1 MPFSTRLRLAAALA
15 CTLPGF
21 AQNVPTFTKDVAPV
35 LYKNCANCHREGEIG
50 PMPLLTYEQA
60 RPWAKSIRERV
71 ARGTMP
77 PWHADAPRG
86 AFSNDRRLTEA
97 ERSTLIAWADAG
109 APRGNPQDLPPAP
122 KFAEGWEIG
131 TPDLVLTMSKPY
143 EVPASGTV
151 EYQFFTIPTNFTEDK
166 WVQAIEV
173 KPGARKVVHHILVF
187 ARAPQNGA
195 TPRTPAFVQAIPKST
210 RSQSGGGGEGPGTLI
225 ATTAP
230 GTNAMVY
237 APGDAMKIP
246 AGANLV
252 LQVHYTTNGKAETDR
267 SSVGLIF
274 AKEPPQREVHN
285 SAILNGML
293 KIPAGAPDQAIDT
306 AIEFNQDV
314 HITALFPHTHLRGK
328 SWEYRLLYPDGRSQV
343 VLSVPKYD
351 FNWQTYY
358 IYAQPLAVPRGSR
371 LEATAHYDNSA
382 NNPANPD
389 PKVDVRWGGQTWQ
402 EMQYSGITY
411 YVDPAPVSSGI
422 GGKWT
427 GEMKIPTGQTLP
439 VTFDLKADG
448 PKVAGTVTLPMGD
461 FPIDNG
467 TLDADTLRFGLNVDA
482 GGRKLAFQG
491 TGKLATDQL
500 KVNLNGPMNL
510 EFDLR
515 RP

>member
-1 MPFSTRLRLAAALA
+1 
-15 CTLPGF
+15 
-21 AQNVPTFTKDVAPV
+21 
-35 LYKNCANCHREGEIG
+35 
-50 PMPLLTYEQA
+50 
-60 RPWAKSIRERV
+60 
-71 ARGTMP
+71 
-77 PWHADAPRG
+77 
-86 AFSNDRRLTEA
+86 
-97 ERSTLIAWADAG
+97 
-109 APRGNPQDLPPAP
+109 
-122 KFAEGWEIG
+122 
-131 TPDLVLTMSKPY
+131 
-143 EVPASGTV
+143 
-151 EYQFFTIPTNFTEDK
+151 
-166 WVQAIEV
+166 
-173 KPGARKVVHHILVF
+173 
-187 ARAPQNGA
+187 
-195 TPRTPAFVQAIPKST
+195 
-210 RSQSGGGGEGPGTLI
+210 
-225 ATTAP
+225 
-230 GTNAMVY
+230 MVY
-237 APGDAMKIP
+237 APGEAMKIP
-246 AGANLV
+246 AGANLI
-252 LQVHYTTNGKAETDR
+252 LQVHYTTNGKAATDR

-274 AKEPPQREVHN
+274 AKEPPQREIHN

-306 AIEFNQDV
+306 AVEFNQDV

-389 PKVDVRWGGQTWQ
+389 PKADVRWGNQTWQ

-411 YVDPAPVSSGI
+411 YVDPAPVSTGI

-461 FPIDNG
+461 FAIDNG

-510 EFDLR
+510 EFDLK
-515 RP
+515 RPY